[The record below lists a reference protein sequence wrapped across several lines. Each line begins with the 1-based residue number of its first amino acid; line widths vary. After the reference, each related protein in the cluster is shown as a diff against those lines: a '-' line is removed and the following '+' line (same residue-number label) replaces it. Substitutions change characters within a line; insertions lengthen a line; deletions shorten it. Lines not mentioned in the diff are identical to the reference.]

1 MTQVEKAS
9 DRLDARNIG
18 HDIMGEA
25 IVLNV
30 WDVHP
35 EEVYDL
41 LVSQQEVEYYANEY
55 DAMTED
61 NQHQHQNQQRYDTI

>member
-9 DRLDARNIG
+9 DRLHARNIG
-18 HDIMGEA
+18 HDVMGEA

-30 WDVHP
+30 WDIDL
-35 EEVYDL
+35 EEVYDF
-41 LVSQQEVEYYANEY
+41 LVSQEEVKHLADEY

-61 NQHQHQNQQRYDTI
+61 NQHQHQNQQ